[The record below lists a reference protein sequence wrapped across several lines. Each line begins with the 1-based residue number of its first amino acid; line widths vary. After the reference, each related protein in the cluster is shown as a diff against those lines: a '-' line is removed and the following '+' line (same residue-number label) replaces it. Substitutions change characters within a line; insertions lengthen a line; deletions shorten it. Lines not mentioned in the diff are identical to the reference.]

1 MLALLILGQ
10 MPDPSIK
17 DILTGYD
24 NNNGRSKKNYVC
36 ISKLGLYKMEI
47 NAWSRDSQYK
57 SSELLTS
64 VVFIDIC
71 INTKCTAAKI

>member
-1 MLALLILGQ
+1 MLALLILSQ

-47 NAWSRDSQYK
+47 NA
-57 SSELLTS
+57 
-64 VVFIDIC
+64 
-71 INTKCTAAKI
+71 